1 MPTIQ
6 IEAQL
11 SNESLWQATLQL
23 SPDELEQFA
32 SRLQTLR
39 AGVPLAVPLAA
50 SPTAP
55 VLSPDESAL
64 LLSINAGLSP
74 DERARFDELV
84 GKRRARGLSP
94 DEQEELIALTDHSEN
109 LNAIRMKALA
119 QLARGRGQSLDETMH
134 SLGIEA
140 PEPLF

>member
-11 SNESLWQATLQL
+11 SSESLWQATLQL

-39 AGVPLAVPLAA
+39 AGSLPLAV

-55 VLSPDESAL
+55 ILSPDESAL

-84 GKRRARGLSP
+84 DKRRARGLSP
-94 DEQEELIALTDHSEN
+94 DEQEELIVLTGHSEN

-134 SLGIEA
+134 FLGIEA

>member
-11 SNESLWQATLQL
+11 SSESLWQATLQL

-39 AGVPLAVPLAA
+39 AAVPLVA
-50 SPTAP
+50 SSTAP

-94 DEQEELIALTDHSEN
+94 DEQEELIVLTDHSET

-119 QLARGRGQSLDETMH
+119 QLARGRGQSLDETMG